1 MLGSFLTKLEEHLAH
16 REDGGRRTVP
26 YTIDAQRVF
35 PGASED
41 LPTLLKLVDA
51 AAKDRPAF
59 FNQVTPPAL
68 QQTSSSVSW
77 TVEAGGLL
85 PSLGYAEVEYFPAK
99 KAEELVIIVPHLNSA
114 PQDYRSMAKVLNH
127 FGRSAVRYVLPF
139 HEGTKA
145 DRHHETD
152 QLVSA
157 SLGTSIAGIR
167 QAVVEVSALA
177 KHFRQQGYRRI
188 HLVGVSV
195 GCCIS
200 TITTAVTGTFD
211 TLSLLLM
218 ADDYSSV
225 VWRGRATPHLRKELE
240 GKISFPELQAAWD
253 LLHPY
258 RHASLLAA
266 HQTPVLMITGDRD
279 TVMPPDLAANVAAEF
294 TKAGVRLDWRRSACG
309 HYTFGLPPFSIPAF
323 RRIVQSFSAG

>member
-1 MLGSFLTKLEEHLAH
+1 MANSADQEQSVPRAKAK
-16 REDGGRRTVP
+16 RRRRWPLITAIV
-26 YTIDAQRVF
+26 
-35 PGASED
+35 
-41 LPTLLKLVDA
+41 LLSLVA
-51 AAKDRPAF
+51 
-59 FNQVTPPAL
+59 
-68 QQTSSSVSW
+68 
-77 TVEAGGLL
+77 
-85 PSLGYAEVEYFPAK
+85 
-99 KAEELVIIVPHLNSA
+99 LVIIVPHLNSE
-114 PQDYRSMAKVLNH
+114 PQDYRSMAKILNR
-127 FGRSAVRYVLPF
+127 FGWSALRYVLPF
-139 HEGTKA
+139 HQGTTT
-145 DRHHETD
+145 DRRHETD

-167 QAVVEVSALA
+167 QAVVEVSALTD
-177 KHFRQQGYRRI
+177 HFRAQGYRRI

-200 TITTAVTGTFD
+200 TITAAVTGTFD

-225 VWRGRATPHLRKELE
+225 VWRGRAKPHLRKELE

-294 TKAGVRLDWRRSACG
+294 TKAGVRLDWRRYACG
-309 HYTFGLPPFSIPAF
+309 HYTFGLPPFSIPAL
-323 RRIVQSFSAG
+323 RRVVQSFNAG

>member
-1 MLGSFLTKLEEHLAH
+1 MFPA
-16 REDGGRRTVP
+16 
-26 YTIDAQRVF
+26 AQD
-35 PGASED
+35 D
-41 LPTLLKLVDA
+41 LPTLLQLVGT

-59 FNQVTPPAL
+59 FNQVAPPSLHHGLSEA
-68 QQTSSSVSW
+68 SW

-85 PSLGYAEVEYFPAK
+85 PCLGQASAEYYRAAK
-99 KAEELVIIVPHLNSA
+99 SEELVIIVPHLNSG
-114 PQDYRSMAKVLNH
+114 PQDYRSMAKILNYS
-127 FGRSAVRYVLPF
+127 GRSAVRYVLPF
-139 HEGTKA
+139 HQGATT
-145 DRHHETD
+145 DRRHETD

-157 SLGTSIAGIR
+157 SLGTSIAGVR
-167 QAVVEVSALA
+167 QAVVEVTALA
-177 KHFRQQGYRRI
+177 DHFRGRGYRRI

-200 TITTAVTGTFD
+200 TITAAVTGKFD

-225 VWRGRATPHLRKELE
+225 VWRGRATPHLRTELE

-279 TVMPPDLAANVAAEF
+279 TVMPPDLAANVAAHF
-294 TKAGVRLDWRRSACG
+294 ADSGVRLDWKRYPCG
-309 HYTFGLPPFSIPAF
+309 HYTFGLPPFSIPAL
-323 RRIVQSFSAG
+323 RRVIKSF

>member
-1 MLGSFLTKLEEHLAH
+1 MFGALLHKLEEHLAS
-16 REDGGRRTVP
+16 REDSGRRTVP
-26 YTIDAQRVF
+26 YTIDTQRVF
-35 PGASED
+35 PDAPDD
-41 LPTLLKLVDA
+41 LAALLQRVSTA
-51 AAKDRPAF
+51 TKDRPAF

-68 QQTSSSVSW
+68 HQGASHVSW
-77 TVEAGGLL
+77 NVAAGGLL
-85 PSLGYAEVEYFPAK
+85 PCLGEASAEYYPA
-99 KAEELVIIVPHLNSA
+99 ANSNELVIIVPHLNA
-114 PQDYRSMAKVLNH
+114 EPEDYRSMAKILNY

-139 HEGTKA
+139 HPGATT
-145 DRHHETD
+145 DRRHETD

-157 SLGTSIAGIR
+157 SLGTSIAGVR
-167 QAVVEVSALA
+167 QAVVEVTALA
-177 KHFRQQGYRRI
+177 DHFRSRGYRRI

-200 TITTAVTGTFD
+200 TITAAVTGTFD

-225 VWRGRATPHLRKELE
+225 VWRGRATPHLRQELE

-279 TVMPPDLAANVAAEF
+279 TVMPPDLAANVAAHFKES
-294 TKAGVRLDWRRSACG
+294 GVRLDWQRYPCG
-309 HYTFGLPPFSIPAF
+309 HYTFGLPVFSIPAL
-323 RRIVQSFSAG
+323 RRVMQSF

>member
-1 MLGSFLTKLEEHLAH
+1 MFGTLLHKLEEHLAS
-16 REDGGRRTVP
+16 REDSGRRTVP

-35 PGASED
+35 PGAKDD
-41 LPTLLKLVDA
+41 LETLLQRVDD

-59 FNQVTPPAL
+59 FNQATAPAL
-68 QQTSSSVSW
+68 RHGLSHVSW
-77 TVEAGGLL
+77 TVSEGGLL
-85 PSLGYAEVEYFPAK
+85 PCLGEASAEYYPAVGSD
-99 KAEELVIIVPHLNSA
+99 ELVIIVPHLNSEA
-114 PQDYRSMAKVLNH
+114 QDYRSMAKILKLS
-127 FGRSAVRYVLPF
+127 GRSAVRYVLPF
-139 HEGTKA
+139 HQGATT
-145 DRHHETD
+145 DRRHETD

-167 QAVVEVSALA
+167 QAVVEVTALA
-177 KHFRQQGYRRI
+177 EHFRSRGYRRI

-200 TITTAVTGTFD
+200 TITAAVTGTFD

-258 RHASLLAA
+258 RHADLLAA

-279 TVMPPDLAANVAAEF
+279 TVMPPDLAANVAGHF
-294 TKAGVRLDWRRSACG
+294 KTSGVNLDWRRYACG
-309 HYTFGLPPFSIPAF
+309 HYTFGLPPFSLAAL
-323 RRIVQSFSAG
+323 RRIVQSF

>member
-1 MLGSFLTKLEEHLAH
+1 MLGTLLHKLEEHLAR
-16 REDGGRRTVP
+16 REDSGRRTVP

-35 PGASED
+35 PDAKDD
-41 LPTLLKLVDA
+41 LDTLLQRVDEA
-51 AAKDRPAF
+51 ARDRPAF

-68 QQTSSSVSW
+68 HQGPAQVSW
-77 TVEAGGLL
+77 TVSPGGLL
-85 PSLGYAEVEYFPAK
+85 PCLGEASAEYYPA
-99 KAEELVIIVPHLNSA
+99 ARADELVIIVPHLNSEA
-114 PQDYRSMAKVLNH
+114 QDYRSMAKILTYS
-127 FGRSAVRYVLPF
+127 GRSAVRYVLPF
-139 HEGTKA
+139 HQGATA
-145 DRHHETD
+145 DRRHETD

-157 SLGTSIAGIR
+157 SLGTSIAGVR
-167 QAVVEVSALA
+167 QAVVEVTALA
-177 KHFRQQGYRRI
+177 DHFRSRGYRRI
-188 HLVGVSV
+188 HLVGISV

-200 TITTAVTGTFD
+200 TITAGVTGTFD

-258 RHASLLAA
+258 RHADLLAA

-279 TVMPPDLAANVAAEF
+279 TVMPPDLAANVAAHF
-294 TKAGVRLDWRRSACG
+294 RTSGVRLDWQRYACG
-309 HYTFGLPPFSIPAF
+309 HYTFGLPPFSIAAL
-323 RRIVQSFSAG
+323 RRIMRSF